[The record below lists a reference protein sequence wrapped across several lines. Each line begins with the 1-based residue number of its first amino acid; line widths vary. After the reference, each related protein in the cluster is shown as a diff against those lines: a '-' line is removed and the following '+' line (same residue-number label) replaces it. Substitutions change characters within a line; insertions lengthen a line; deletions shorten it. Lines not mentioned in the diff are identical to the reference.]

1 MSLFHTLSG
10 LEANDDF
17 HLSRLLIL
25 LGAFSG
31 KDGTGAIEG
40 LTKLAK
46 LDFLLRYPVYLEQA
60 LEAKKKST
68 RNVEVVDYERMSVE
82 SSMVRFRYGP
92 WDFRYR
98 RFINLLV
105 AKGLATVNVKG
116 KTIEVGLTSN
126 GLQAVNALSEDE
138 AFNDTVRRAKL
149 LKTHFN
155 QKGTHLM
162 KFIYETFPE
171 IATLRLGERIKP

>member
-1 MSLFHTLSG
+1 MNLFHTLAS

-25 LGAFSG
+25 LGVFSG
-31 KDGTGAIEG
+31 KDGKETIGG

-60 LEAKKKST
+60 LEAKNKST
-68 RNVEVVDYERMSVE
+68 NNVHVEDYEKKSVE

-98 RFINLLV
+98 RFINSLV

-116 KTIEVGLTSN
+116 RTIEIGLTPT
-126 GLQAVNALSEDE
+126 GLQIMKILSEDTI
-138 AFNDTVRRAKL
+138 FSDTVRRAKL

-171 IATLRLGERIKP
+171 VVTLRLGEKIQS